1 MRDSL
6 EFSTLR
12 TDKLVAFT
20 IFFLVMISAGT
31 YAATSTTVPITA
43 QLGTSIAA
51 DLFPVTVKLN
61 PGNVYLT
68 EPVLL
73 FLDNERV
80 GMQVRFQAYDH
91 RPAQHIAIS
100 EMGKAQFSGTLGF
113 DPATRQILLHD
124 PRIDKLEF
132 DQKNDVTQHQ
142 LAQLKAAWSA
152 QVTNPIRADLPP
164 HPYIL
169 PFKNN
174 IQDVSFDGTVINVT
188 LSYEKPGAEPS
199 K

>member
-1 MRDSL
+1 MRHSL
-6 EFSTLR
+6 EFITLR
-12 TDKLVAFT
+12 TIKLVAFT
-20 IFFLVMISAGT
+20 FCFLLMISARA
-31 YAATSTTVPITA
+31 YPATTTVVPITA

-73 FLDNERV
+73 LLDNGRV

-91 RPAQHIAIS
+91 RPAQSIAIS
-100 EMGKAQFSGTLGF
+100 ELGRAQFSGALGF

-124 PRIDKLEF
+124 PRIDSLEF

-152 QVTNPIRADLPP
+152 QVTNPIRADIPP

-169 PFKNN
+169 PFKNT
-174 IQDVSFDGTVINVT
+174 IQDLACDGRVINLT
-188 LSYEKPGAEPS
+188 LSNE
-199 K
+199 